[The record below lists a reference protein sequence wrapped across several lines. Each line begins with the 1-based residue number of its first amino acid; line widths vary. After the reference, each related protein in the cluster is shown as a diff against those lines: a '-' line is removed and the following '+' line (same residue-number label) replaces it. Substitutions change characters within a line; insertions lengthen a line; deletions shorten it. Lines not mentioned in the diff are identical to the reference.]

1 MKSIVLVNSDRLIHV
16 DDQDYD
22 QVNRLRWRLTG
33 RNSASA
39 FNYYGANHGRLP
51 IRLSCTVPQIIFN
64 VDKDNLLFLPD
75 RKLKP
80 ISFAYKNGN
89 CLDNQRHNIVV
100 KVFEPGTSYESIY
113 YKNEKEFHLK
123 IKSEFNKRHV
133 DFVYEHEIEGAYV
146 DFFVRNMLIECKI
159 RTVRGDIQKLAG
171 QLLYYRL
178 YSVLPIVVL
187 LPDDVSIRSDLLC
200 MLPPNTRCAHERE
213 LSHIFS

>member
-100 KVFEPGTSYESIY
+100 KVLSREPVMSQFITKMKKSFI
-113 YKNEKEFHLK
+113 LK
-123 IKSEFNKRHV
+123 
-133 DFVYEHEIEGAYV
+133 
-146 DFFVRNMLIECKI
+146 
-159 RTVRGDIQKLAG
+159 
-171 QLLYYRL
+171 
-178 YSVLPIVVL
+178 
-187 LPDDVSIRSDLLC
+187 
-200 MLPPNTRCAHERE
+200 
-213 LSHIFS
+213 